1 MTHRLY
7 CPIFMQSGMEIALP
21 AHAARHAQVLR
32 LQPGD
37 AVELFHGGWA
47 ALQAAAGGANPSA
60 SAGSAGSAAS
70 ARAGGGASATGA
82 FAAGVSVADGLA
94 EVAPPACTTGYFHA
108 TISHM
113 GRSEVR
119 AHIGE
124 WHAPAKDSGV
134 QVHIVCGMPANERMD
149 WLVEKATELGV
160 ASIQPVLTARSVLRL
175 SGERAHKRVAH
186 WQAIAVAACEQSGRT
201 VVPPVLPIVDLRAFL
216 AQPAAQTPTPTRQ
229 TQPVQPAQQVCGLQE
244 AGAHK
249 WLLSL
254 RPQSVAFEAVRAAIM
269 QSGKATG
276 VPMPVYFLSGPEGGL
291 AEDEENTAIAQGWQP
306 LSLGAHTLRAETAPL
321 AVLAALGLSLQ
332 DLSLSSH

>member
-37 AVELFHGGWA
+37 AVELFHGGLA
-47 ALQAAAGGANPSA
+47 ALQAAVGGAGQPA
-60 SAGSAGSAAS
+60 SAGVALAAAGSAAGS
-70 ARAGGGASATGA
+70 AAVVASAGAGSGASAAGA
-82 FAAGVSVADGLA
+82 FAKGLA
-94 EVAPPACTTGYFHA
+94 AEESAEESPEVCTTGYFRA

-119 AHIGE
+119 AHINA
-124 WHAPAKDSGV
+124 WCAPEKDAGV

-149 WLVEKATELGV
+149 WLIEKATELGV

-186 WQAIAVAACEQSGRT
+186 WQAVAVAACEQSGRT
-201 VVPPVLPIVDLRAFL
+201 VVPPVWPIMDLRAFL
-216 AQPAAQTPTPTRQ
+216 AQPGAQTRQ
-229 TQPVQPAQQVCGLQE
+229 AQAQQAHGAQE
-244 AGAHK
+244 GGAHK

-254 RPQSVAFEAVRAAIM
+254 RPQSAAFAAVRAAI
-269 QSGKATG
+269 GKASR
-276 VPMPVYFLSGPEGGL
+276 VPVYLLSGPEGGL
-291 AEDEENTAIAQGWQP
+291 AEDEENAAMAQGWQP
-306 LSLGAHTLRAETAPL
+306 LSLGAHTLRAETAPV
-321 AVLAALGLSLQ
+321 AVLAALGLGLQ
-332 DLSLSSH
+332 DISMPGI

>member
-37 AVELFHGGWA
+37 AVELFHGGVA
-47 ALQAAAGGANPSA
+47 ALQAAAGGAGQSA
-60 SAGSAGSAAS
+60 SAGAALAVAGPAVVVASAG
-70 ARAGGGASATGA
+70 AGNGASAAGA
-82 FAAGVSVADGLA
+82 FAKGLA
-94 EVAPPACTTGYFHA
+94 AEESPEVCTTGYFRA

-119 AHIGE
+119 AHINA
-124 WHAPAKDSGV
+124 WCAPEKDAGV

-149 WLVEKATELGV
+149 WLIEKATELGV

-186 WQAIAVAACEQSGRT
+186 WQAVAVAACEQSGRT
-201 VVPPVLPIVDLRAFL
+201 VVPPVWPIMDLRAFL
-216 AQPAAQTPTPTRQ
+216 AQPAVQTRQ
-229 TQPVQPAQQVCGLQE
+229 AQAQQAHGAQE
-244 AGAHK
+244 GGAHK

-254 RPQSVAFEAVRAAIM
+254 RPQSAAFAAVRAAI
-269 QSGKATG
+269 GKASRA
-276 VPMPVYFLSGPEGGL
+276 PVYLLSGPEGGL
-291 AEDEENTAIAQGWQP
+291 AEDEENAAMAQGWQP
-306 LSLGAHTLRAETAPL
+306 LSLGAHTLRAETAPV
-321 AVLAALGLSLQ
+321 AVLAALGLGLQ
-332 DLSLSSH
+332 DISMPGI

>member
-37 AVELFHGGWA
+37 AVELFHGGVA
-47 ALQAAAGGANPSA
+47 ALQAAAGGAGQPA
-60 SAGSAGSAAS
+60 SAGAALSAAGSAAVV
-70 ARAGGGASATGA
+70 ASAGAGRGTSAAGA
-82 FAAGVSVADGLA
+82 FAKGLA
-94 EVAPPACTTGYFHA
+94 AEESPEVCTTGYFRA

-119 AHIGE
+119 AHINA
-124 WHAPAKDSGV
+124 WCAPEKDAGV

-149 WLVEKATELGV
+149 WLIEKATELGV

-186 WQAIAVAACEQSGRT
+186 WQAVAVAACEQSGRT
-201 VVPPVLPIVDLRAFL
+201 VVPPVWPIMDLRAFL
-216 AQPAAQTPTPTRQ
+216 AQPAVQTRQ
-229 TQPVQPAQQVCGLQE
+229 AQAQQAHGAQE
-244 AGAHK
+244 GGACK

-254 RPQSVAFEAVRAAIM
+254 RPQSAAFAAVRAAI
-269 QSGKATG
+269 GKASRA
-276 VPMPVYFLSGPEGGL
+276 PVYLLSGPEGGL
-291 AEDEENTAIAQGWQP
+291 AEDEENAAMAQGWQP
-306 LSLGAHTLRAETAPL
+306 LSLGAHTLRAETAPV
-321 AVLAALGLSLQ
+321 AVLAALGLGLQ
-332 DLSLSSH
+332 DISMPGI

>member
-37 AVELFHGGWA
+37 AVELFHGGLA
-47 ALQAAAGGANPSA
+47 ALQAAVGGAGQPA
-60 SAGSAGSAAS
+60 STGAALAAAGSAAVVAS
-70 ARAGGGASATGA
+70 AGAGNGASAAGA
-82 FAAGVSVADGLA
+82 FAKGLA
-94 EVAPPACTTGYFHA
+94 AEESPEVCTTGYFRA

-119 AHIGE
+119 AHINA
-124 WHAPAKDSGV
+124 WCAPEKDAGV

-149 WLVEKATELGV
+149 WLIEKATELGV

-186 WQAIAVAACEQSGRT
+186 WQAVAVAACEQSGRT
-201 VVPPVLPIVDLRAFL
+201 VVPPVWPIMDLRAFL
-216 AQPAAQTPTPTRQ
+216 AQPAAQTRQ
-229 TQPVQPAQQVCGLQE
+229 AQAQQAHGAQDG
-244 AGAHK
+244 GAHK

-254 RPQSVAFEAVRAAIM
+254 RPQSAAFAAVRAAI
-269 QSGKATG
+269 GKASRA
-276 VPMPVYFLSGPEGGL
+276 PVYLLSGPEGGL
-291 AEDEENTAIAQGWQP
+291 AEDEENAAMAQGWQP
-306 LSLGAHTLRAETAPL
+306 LSLGAHTLRAETAPV
-321 AVLAALGLSLQ
+321 AVLAALGLGLQ
-332 DLSLSSH
+332 DISMPGI